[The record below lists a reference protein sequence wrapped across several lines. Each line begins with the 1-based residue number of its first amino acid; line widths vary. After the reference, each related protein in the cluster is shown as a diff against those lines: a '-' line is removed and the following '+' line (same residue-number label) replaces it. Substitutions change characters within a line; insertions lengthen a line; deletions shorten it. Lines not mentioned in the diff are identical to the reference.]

1 MSILENILVA
11 VDGSVGADA
20 ATAHALK
27 LAKATGAAV
36 TFVSVYTANAALGA
50 PYDQERL
57 TSGLRGARHAVDDG
71 VAAAAELGIDAD
83 SEIIEGDPARE
94 IVELAGRREVDLLV
108 VGTRGL
114 GTIAGTLLGSV
125 SRWIVQH
132 SNVPVLV
139 VKDAAVRES
148 SQTRATVAGGA

>member
-1 MSILENILVA
+1 LEHILVA
-11 VDGSVGADA
+11 VDGSPGGRA
-20 ATAHALK
+20 ATEHALE
-27 LAKATGAAV
+27 LGTATGAAV

-50 PYDQERL
+50 PYYQERL
-57 TSGLRGARHAVDDG
+57 TSGLRGARHAVDEA
-71 VAAAAELGIDAD
+71 VAAAAEVGIDAD

-94 IVELAGRREVDLLV
+94 IVALAERRGVDLLV
-108 VGTRGL
+108 VGSRGL
-114 GTIAGTLLGSV
+114 GIIAGTLLGSV

-132 SNVPVLV
+132 SSVPVLV

>member
-1 MSILENILVA
+1 MDHILVA
-11 VDGSVGADA
+11 VDGSIGARA
-20 ATAHALK
+20 ATDHAIG
-27 LAKATGAAV
+27 LATATGASL

-50 PYDQERL
+50 PYYQERL
-57 TSGLRGARHAVDDG
+57 TSGLRRARASVDAAVE
-71 VAAAAELGIDAD
+71 AAAALDIDAD

-94 IVELAGRREVDLLV
+94 IVELAERRGFDLLV
-108 VGTRGL
+108 VGSRGL

-132 SNVPVLV
+132 SHIPVLV
-139 VKDAAVRES
+139 VKDAAVQES